1 MTFKISFI
9 TATIGAAL
17 VFAAPAAWADSW
29 GADESDAAG
38 GHVTPG
44 LVDREVA
51 VSPVR
56 PDNRAGVLGVGA
68 VTMLEQATARSLGAT
83 AVRPDDRAGMH
94 GPGAII
100 AAPLP
105 GPTTSSAES
114 SFQWNDAALGAGA
127 MLGLL
132 VLLGAVGLTIRH
144 RGRVILS

>member
-1 MTFKISFI
+1 MTFRFSFI

-29 GADESDAAG
+29 GADAAA

-68 VTMLEQATARSLGAT
+68 VTILEQAPARSLGAT
-83 AVRPDDRAGMH
+83 PVRPDDRAGMH
-94 GPGAII
+94 GPSAII

-105 GPTTSSAES
+105 SPTTSSVES
-114 SFQWNDAALGAGA
+114 SFQWDDAALGAGA

-132 VLLGAVGLTIRH
+132 LLLGAVGLTIRH
-144 RGRVILS
+144 RGRLILS